1 MWSTQEAA
9 GLGPRVARAPV
20 ATPPQMPP
28 SLPDAPF
35 QPAAAGGPFSP
46 LPPPSQ
52 PGQWA
57 SEWQRDAPTMPNMP
71 EVVVLSCIEVELPS
85 LLDGQVGAAYRAD
98 FAGDVARHFG
108 QAARM
113 IPQVR
118 ETRGWMRGD
127 RLVLAARAVV
137 GMGNRGA
144 TRAEGEWMLDLL
156 REALSQRTLPYT
168 HLGFADPAEWIHGA
182 PLPE

>member
-1 MWSTQEAA
+1 
-9 GLGPRVARAPV
+9 
-20 ATPPQMPP
+20 
-28 SLPDAPF
+28 
-35 QPAAAGGPFSP
+35 

-118 ETRGWMRGD
+118 ERCGGMRGA
-127 RLVLAARAVV
+127 RLAMAARAV
-137 GMGNRGA
+137 GRMGSRGA
-144 TRAEGEWMLDLL
+144 RRAEGEWMLNL
-156 REALSQRTLPYT
+156 RREPLSQRTLPYSP
-168 HLGFADPAEWIHGA
+168 LGSADPAEWIHGA